1 MKQFDIELQD
11 AKNQITRKM
20 DARQK
25 LYDLLQK
32 FFDNHGFIP
41 KKYLPDW
48 NAYQA
53 DKRNWRLVPGVDR
66 RLKKAA
72 RKMARNAVRKSKGE
86 APRQSMRI
94 KRHMPRATKLM
105 MEKIM
110 KNQAE
115 RREEKE
121 EGGKGNED

>member
-41 KKYLPDW
+41 TKYLPDW
-48 NAYQA
+48 NAYQN
-53 DKRNWRLVPGVDR
+53 DKRHWKLVPGVER

-72 RKMARNAVRKSKGE
+72 RKMARNAVRKSRGE
-86 APRQSMRI
+86 GSRQSMKI

-105 MEKIM
+105 MEKIR
-110 KNQAE
+110 KQKE
-115 RREEKE
+115 EDEEK
-121 EGGKGNED
+121 

>member
-41 KKYLPDW
+41 TKYLPDW
-48 NAYQA
+48 NAYQN
-53 DKRNWRLVPGVDR
+53 DKRHWKLVPGVER

-86 APRQSMRI
+86 GPRQSMKI

-105 MEKIM
+105 VEKIR
-110 KNQAE
+110 KQKE
-115 RREEKE
+115 DGEEK
-121 EGGKGNED
+121 

>member
-1 MKQFDIELQD
+1 MRQFDVELKI

-32 FFDNHGFIP
+32 FFDGHGFIP
-41 KKYLPDW
+41 TKYLPDW
-48 NAYQA
+48 NAYQN
-53 DKRNWRLVPGVDR
+53 DKRHWKLVPGVAR

-86 APRQSMRI
+86 EPRQSMRI
-94 KRHMPRATKLM
+94 KRHMPRATRLAVEM
-105 MEKIM
+105 IR
-110 KNQAE
+110 KNQE
-115 RREEKE
+115 GEEK
-121 EGGKGNED
+121 

>member
-1 MKQFDIELQD
+1 MRQFDVELKI

-32 FFDNHGFIP
+32 FFDSHKFIP

-48 NAYQA
+48 NAYQN
-53 DKRNWRLVPGVDR
+53 DKRPWQTVPGVKR
-66 RLKKAA
+66 RLEKAA
-72 RKMARNAVRKSKGE
+72 RKMARNAVRKSAGK

-94 KRHMPRATKLM
+94 KRHMPRATRLAVEM
-105 MEKIM
+105 IR
-110 KNQAE
+110 KNE
-115 RREEKE
+115 EGEEK
-121 EGGKGNED
+121 